1 MITIQEEYTIK
12 NPITMIGREAGICYG
27 KDFNDTTS
35 AYNRGIDC
43 IQSMHGRTWEFPDV
57 YMIISDYSA
66 RCIRE
71 FYTHIGGLPTRL
83 QESTRY
89 VDYSDFEFLIP
100 NSIKNNEDAL
110 DLYESEMGRIGLAV
124 STLVDRLGIP
134 REDAANLLPL
144 GMMTKVVVKINA
156 RTLIDMS
163 HQRLCKRAYWEM
175 RNLMIEI
182 MTALSNYS
190 EEWKTLIDMTFEPKC
205 TYLNRCPEKNSCGY
219 FDNLK
224 KL

>member
-1 MITIQEEYTIK
+1 
-12 NPITMIGREAGICYG
+12 MIGREAGICYG
-27 KDFNDTTS
+27 KDPNNS
-35 AYNRGIDC
+35 NAAYNRGLDC
-43 IQSMHGRTWEFPDV
+43 IESMHGRTWEFPDV
-57 YMIISDYSA
+57 YMIISGYSA

-71 FYTHIGGLPTRL
+71 FYTHIGGSPTRL

-89 VDYSDFEFLIP
+89 VDYNDFEFLIP
-100 NSIKNNEDAL
+100 NSIKNNEEAL
-110 DLYESEMGRIGLAV
+110 DVYENEMGRIGLAV
-124 STLVDRLGIP
+124 STLTDRLGIP

-144 GMMTKVVVKINA
+144 GMMTKVVVKINS

-175 RNLMIEI
+175 RDLMIEI

-190 EEWKTLIDMTFEPKC
+190 EEWKTLVDMTFEPKC
-205 TYLNRCPEKNSCGY
+205 TFLNRCPEKNSCGY
-219 FDNLK
+219 FDNLE